1 MSYRV
6 VFKSINPF
14 IWPYIFGSASWFSA
28 VIVVWFCFR
37 FCCFIYFFP
46 FNFSPCSNISINFVC
61 VISLWFYLFWRIS
74 SLNFFCV
81 QLCFWFI
88 SIELYYLY
96 LLHSDLSYPFY
107 RFTRCRFSKSQHLYL
122 VLPCVFIKFLHQESR
137 KIFKIPSI
145 FVPPPYAFAHPTI
158 SIYSTL
164 LSRLV
169 TIGVPSSFVLILT
182 FSFKNLHVF

>member
-1 MSYRV
+1 MSLV
-6 VFKSINPF
+6 CDSTF
-14 IWPYIFGSASWFSA
+14 FGEFLASTF
-28 VIVVWFCFR
+28 
-37 FCCFIYFFP
+37 
-46 FNFSPCSNISINFVC
+46 FVC
-61 VISLWFYLFWRIS
+61 SYVSG
-74 SLNFFCV
+74 
-81 QLCFWFI
+81 FI
-88 SIELYYLY
+88 SIDLYYLY

-137 KIFKIPSI
+137 KFFKIPSI

-158 SIYSTL
+158 TIYSTH